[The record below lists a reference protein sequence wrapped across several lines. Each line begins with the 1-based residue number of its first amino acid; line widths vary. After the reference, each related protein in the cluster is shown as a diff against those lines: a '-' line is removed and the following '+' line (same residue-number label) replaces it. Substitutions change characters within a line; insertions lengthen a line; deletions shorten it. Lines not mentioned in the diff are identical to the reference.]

1 MTVLPAVGRAAEC
14 AELQINLKAVADNY
28 HTLKKRYTGRTCAAV
43 VKADAYGLGAE
54 TIVPVLKKQGAACS
68 LLHRPTK
75 QPNSSRFCAAAD
87 GLRS

>member
-54 TIVPVLKKQGAACS
+54 TIVPVLKKQGCRLFFVAQANEAAE
-68 LLHRPTK
+68 LF
-75 QPNSSRFCAAAD
+75 RFCAAAD